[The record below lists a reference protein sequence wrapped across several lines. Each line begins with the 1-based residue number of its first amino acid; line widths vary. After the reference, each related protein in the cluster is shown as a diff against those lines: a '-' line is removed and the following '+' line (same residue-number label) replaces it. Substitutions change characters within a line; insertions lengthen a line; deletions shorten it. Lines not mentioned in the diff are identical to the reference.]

1 MYTLIYIRIYTS
13 VTAEACSHKKKQVTT
28 WLGKGRKHILR
39 LLHCTLQNVY
49 TETTLGSKS
58 TERNKEH
65 CSLHIRGGITIYSHE
80 WTMSHGSWNFLIY
93 SRINIFSLRYCYS
106 SCKLHLTLDRSREA
120 RYWKQTD
127 FKYRSCNE
135 IFIFLFFFCFI
146 YSRLVVI

>member
-1 MYTLIYIRIYTS
+1 MYTLIYIYTYI
-13 VTAEACSHKKKQVTT
+13 HI
-28 WLGKGRKHILR
+28 WLLKLAHIRKTGYDMAWKRTKTYLR

-80 WTMSHGSWNFLIY
+80 WTMSHGLWNFLIY
-93 SRINIFSLRYCYS
+93 SRINIYIFSSRYCYS

-127 FKYRSCNE
+127 FKYRSCDE
-135 IFIFLFFFCFI
+135 TFIFTFYFI
-146 YSRLVVI
+146 FSFIQD